1 MEDRKTHIL
10 LVEDDPNLGQILK
23 EYLEIKSYDV
33 SLGANGKI
41 GLELF
46 HKNEFE
52 FCILDI
58 MMPVMDG
65 FELAENIRK
74 IDKNIP
80 ILFLS
85 AKSLKED
92 RIKGLEIGADDYLT
106 KPFSM
111 EELLLRIKAI
121 LKRTKKEP
129 LGEEKVFNIGLFTF
143 DYKQQLIKQKDS
155 SKKLTTKENE
165 LLYLLCRKMNSV
177 LSRDEALLKI
187 WGDDSYFTSRS
198 MDVFIT
204 KLRKYFK
211 DDPSIKIMNVH
222 GEGFKLL
229 C

>member
-1 MEDRKTHIL
+1 MGEPKINIL
-10 LVEDDPNLGQILK
+10 LVEDDPSLGQILK
-23 EYLEIKSYDV
+23 EYLEIKSYKV

-46 HKNEFE
+46 LKNEFD

-65 FELAENIRK
+65 FELAEHIRK
-74 IDKNIP
+74 VDKIIP
-80 ILFLS
+80 VLFLS
-85 AKSLKED
+85 AKSMKDD

-121 LKRTKKEP
+121 LKRTNKEP
-129 LGEEKVFNIGLFTF
+129 LSHEKVFNIGMFTF
-143 DYKQQLIKQKDS
+143 DYKQQVINGNDN

-165 LLYLLCRKMNSV
+165 LLYHLCRKMNTV
-177 LSRDEALLKI
+177 LTRDEALLKI

-204 KLRKYFK
+204 KLRKHFK
-211 DDPSIKIMNVH
+211 EDPSIKIMNVH

>member
-1 MEDRKTHIL
+1 M
-10 LVEDDPNLGQILK
+10 
-23 EYLEIKSYDV
+23 
-33 SLGANGKI
+33 
-41 GLELF
+41 
-46 HKNEFE
+46 
-52 FCILDI
+52 
-58 MMPVMDG
+58 
-65 FELAENIRK
+65 
-74 IDKNIP
+74 
-80 ILFLS
+80 
-85 AKSLKED
+85 KED

-143 DYKQQLIKQKDS
+143 DYKQQLIMSKDS
-155 SKKLTTKENE
+155 SQKLTTKENE
-165 LLYLLCRKMNSV
+165 LLYHLCRKMNSV

-204 KLRKYFK
+204 KLRKHFK
-211 DDPSIKIMNVH
+211 ADPSIKIMNVH

>member
-1 MEDRKTHIL
+1 MGDPKIHIL

-23 EYLEIKSYDV
+23 EYLEIKSYNV
-33 SLGANGKI
+33 SLGSNGKV

-46 HKNEFE
+46 HKNEFD

-65 FELAENIRK
+65 FELADHIRK
-74 IDKNIP
+74 IDKVIP

-85 AKSLKED
+85 AKSMKED

-121 LKRTKKEP
+121 LKRTNKEP
-129 LGEEKVFNIGLFTF
+129 LNEEKVFNIGMFTF
-143 DYKQQLIKQKDS
+143 DYKQQVIKGKDN
-155 SKKLTTKENE
+155 SKKLTTKENA
-165 LLYLLCRKMNSV
+165 LLYHLCRKMNTV
-177 LSRDEALLKI
+177 LTRDEALLKI

-204 KLRKYFK
+204 KLRKHFK
-211 DDPSIKIMNVH
+211 EDPSIRIMNVH

>member
-204 KLRKYFK
+204 KLRKHFK